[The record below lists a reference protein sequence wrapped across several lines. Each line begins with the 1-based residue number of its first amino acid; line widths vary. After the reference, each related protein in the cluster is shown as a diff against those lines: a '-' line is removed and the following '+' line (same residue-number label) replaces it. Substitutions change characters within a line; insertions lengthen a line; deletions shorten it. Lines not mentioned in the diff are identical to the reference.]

1 MKALNIIARS
11 VTAFAILATFGGCST
26 WHSMDKT
33 EGTVTGAAGGAVAGA
48 VVAGPVGAVA
58 GGIGGGYVGNETS
71 GQSRGASST
80 PSASTSPGYD
90 SALVRSVQQAL
101 NDKGYSAGPVDG
113 RWGPATEEAVK
124 RFQQA
129 SGLPQSGE
137 LEGSTLSALGIASK
151 VQTRN

>member
-1 MKALNIIARS
+1 MKTLHIARS
-11 VTAFAILATFGGCST
+11 VTAIAILATFGSCST
-26 WHSMDKT
+26 WHGMDKT
-33 EGTVTGAAGGAVAGA
+33 EGTVAGAAGGAVAGA

-113 RWGPATEEAVK
+113 RWGPATEDAVK

-129 SGLPQSGE
+129 SGLRQSVE